1 MFFLR
6 TKALSLIL
14 LGFSMWM
21 VPTTVVAA
29 NLIYEN
35 ESLVCG
41 SVLSFESD
49 TRSKVCNGVR
59 IGEDL
64 FLTNAHCA
72 QRGDAEVKGCNVDAD
87 VLDVSSVFIDSL
99 WDRATPNNDLA
110 VIKVSD
116 VNLDSFFPKTS
127 IERVSMGCN
136 YFMVTVLD
144 GDNLVVPVCV
154 NQIEEGFFGFEVAD
168 PENFK
173 VEECSGFSG
182 SPVYNEDFSGL
193 LGVVSGAN
201 QFEDCGENFYGVD
214 LKNQSQFLNE
224 AWVNLTNSTGQKCGE
239 SCTESSCSFGLTCV
253 QGRCSTDKI
262 ELKCENLNNE
272 YCSSS
277 LGIGCEAG
285 NICYE
290 GACRYIDD
298 VVRVNSFNSKWLG
311 NVFMFFINYY
321 TGWVFIVI
329 CLVLF
334 LVNLFRNGGKK

>member
-14 LGFSMWM
+14 LGFSMW
-21 VPTTVVAA
+21 VGSSVVEAVD
-29 NLIYEN
+29 LIYED

-49 TRSKVCNGVR
+49 TRLKVCNGVR
-59 IGEDL
+59 IEEDL

-72 QRGDAEVKGCNVDAD
+72 QRGEVKVKGCNVDAD
-87 VLDVSSVFIDSL
+87 VLDVSSVFINSL
-99 WDRATPNNDLA
+99 WDRARPDDDLA
-110 VIKVSD
+110 VIKVND
-116 VNLDSFFPKTS
+116 ANLDSFFPKTS
-127 IERVSMGCN
+127 IERVSVGCN
-136 YFMVTVLD
+136 YFMVTVVD
-144 GDNLVVPVCV
+144 NDNLIVPICV
-154 NQIEEGFFGFEVAD
+154 NQIKEGVIGFEVAD

-182 SPVYNEDFSGL
+182 SPVYNEDFSEL
-193 LGVVSGAN
+193 LGIVSGAN
-201 QFEDCGENFYGVD
+201 QFQNCGENFYAVD
-214 LKNQSQFLNE
+214 LKNQKQFLND
-224 AWVNLTNSTGQKCGE
+224 AWVNLTNLNGQKCGE

-253 QGRCSTDKI
+253 QGRCSTNKV
-262 ELKCENLNNE
+262 ELKCESDE

-277 LGIGCEAG
+277 LGISCEAG

-290 GACRYIDD
+290 GTCKHINE

-311 NVFMFFINYY
+311 NVFMVFINYY